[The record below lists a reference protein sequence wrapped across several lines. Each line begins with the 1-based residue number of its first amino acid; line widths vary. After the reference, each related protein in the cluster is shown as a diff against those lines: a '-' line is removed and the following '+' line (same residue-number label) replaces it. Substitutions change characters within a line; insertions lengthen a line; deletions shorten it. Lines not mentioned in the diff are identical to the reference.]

1 MIAAKSRVRELMTDH
16 VIKVTTNHSFTAL
29 CRLLFQLNIHH
40 LPVVDEQE
48 KLIGIISSNDILKT
62 YGSKVSGYRKI
73 DEQWLNDNISV
84 YDLMSPDPI
93 VISPDA
99 AVEEA
104 IQLFKNERIQSL
116 PVIDQ
121 DVLVGIITTRD
132 VIEYLVE

>member
-1 MIAAKSRVRELMTDH
+1 MIAAKSRVRDLMTDH
-16 VIKVTTNHSFTAL
+16 IIKVSPDHSFTAL

-40 LPVVDEQE
+40 LPVVDKQE
-48 KLIGIISSNDILKT
+48 KLIGIISSNDILKA

-84 YDLMSPDPI
+84 YDLMSPDPL

-104 IQLFKNERIQSL
+104 IQIFKQERIQSL
-116 PVIDQ
+116 PVLENDQ
-121 DVLVGIITTRD
+121 LIGIITTRD